1 MGSADEDWK
10 DSDPNVPLS
19 PWWYTTD
26 PARMVGMRLV
36 RSLESKPTAEISR
49 YWDIDNPSIREDVE
63 YRLKEGR
70 GVLGVA
76 VPELTEEFKKKK

>member
-10 DSDPNVPLS
+10 ERDPNVPLS

-36 RSLESKPTAEISR
+36 RSHVPLSPEDLQLCWE
-49 YWDIDNPSIREDVE
+49 IDNDDIREDVSF
-63 YRLKEGR
+63 RLQEGR
-70 GVLGVA
+70 GVLGIP
-76 VPELTEEFKKKK
+76 VPELTEEFKRKK

>member
-26 PARMVGMRLV
+26 PARMVGMRVV
-36 RSLESKPTAEISR
+36 RSLEPKSPEEISR
-49 YWDIDNPSIREDVE
+49 YWNIDNEAIREDVE
-63 YRLKEGR
+63 FRLREGR
-70 GVLGVA
+70 GVLGAA
-76 VPELTEEFKKKK
+76 VPELTQEFKRRK